1 MLQNFCRQKDDMS
14 NKDQTEL
21 GATGQNFFARD
32 FCALRV
38 LAYMKKLS
46 RSWKKKEVQLT
57 PTPGRLVKSSLVQAQ
72 KLPSA

>member
-1 MLQNFCRQKDDMS
+1 MS
-14 NKDQTEL
+14 SKDQTEL

-46 RSWKKKEVQLT
+46 RS
-57 PTPGRLVKSSLVQAQ
+57 
-72 KLPSA
+72 